1 MFANPDEE
9 MLNDKF
15 NEPFQKK
22 ELNIQDRLNVSGMF
36 SEYDGMIILLAFQKK
51 NHLQILQSNFFQFKI
66 QPLRRFMTEVIII
79 SRSKFP
85 AVDRFLI

>member
-36 SEYDGMIILLAFQKK
+36 SEYDGMIILQDFQGK

-66 QPLRRFMTEVIII
+66 HLISIKKEKKEKKIIF
-79 SRSKFP
+79 RLDFSKK
-85 AVDRFLI
+85 